1 MRETKEMILVVE
13 DVQEISS
20 EMNAM
25 LHARGH
31 NVMSAVD
38 AEQAIKIAEEQRPKL
53 ILTDLD
59 LPTLGLLVRLIREH
73 QDLKNMPVAIIDI
86 NGPDVNK
93 EDGLKVLTNFGQLD
107 ELLQSIQ

>member
-73 QDLKNMPVAIIDI
+73 KDLKDTLVAIIDI

>member
-1 MRETKEMILVVE
+1 MCETRGTILVVE

-20 EMNAM
+20 QMNAM

-31 NVMSAVD
+31 NVLSAVD
-38 AEQAIKIAEEQRPKL
+38 AEQAIKIAEEKRPKL

-73 QDLKNMPVAIIDI
+73 KDLKDMLVAIIDI
-86 NGPDVNK
+86 NGPEVNK
-93 EDGLKVLTNFGQLD
+93 EDGLKVLANFGQLD
-107 ELLQSIQ
+107 DLLQSIQ

>member
-31 NVMSAVD
+31 NVMSVVD

-73 QDLKNMPVAIIDI
+73 KDLKDMLVAIIDI

>member
-1 MRETKEMILVVE
+1 MAETRGPILVVE
-13 DVQEISS
+13 DVEEISS
-20 EMNAM
+20 QMNAM

-31 NVMSAVD
+31 DVLSAVD
-38 AEQAIKIAEEQRPKL
+38 AKQAIKIAETQRPKM

-73 QDLKNMPVAIIDI
+73 KDLKDLLVAIIDI
-86 NGPDVNK
+86 NEPEVNK
-93 EDGLKVLTNFGQLD
+93 EDGLKVLANFGQLD

>member
-1 MRETKEMILVVE
+1 
-13 DVQEISS
+13 
-20 EMNAM
+20 
-25 LHARGH
+25 
-31 NVMSAVD
+31 MSAVD

-73 QDLKNMPVAIIDI
+73 KDLKDMLVAIIDI

>member
-1 MRETKEMILVVE
+1 MAETRGTILVVE
-13 DVQEISS
+13 DVEEISS

-31 NVMSAVD
+31 SVLSAVD
-38 AEQAIKIAEEQRPKL
+38 AEQAIKIAEAQRPTM

-86 NGPDVNK
+86 NGPEVNK
-93 EDGLKVLTNFGQLD
+93 EVGLKVLANFGQLD

>member
-73 QDLKNMPVAIIDI
+73 KDLKDMLVAIIDI